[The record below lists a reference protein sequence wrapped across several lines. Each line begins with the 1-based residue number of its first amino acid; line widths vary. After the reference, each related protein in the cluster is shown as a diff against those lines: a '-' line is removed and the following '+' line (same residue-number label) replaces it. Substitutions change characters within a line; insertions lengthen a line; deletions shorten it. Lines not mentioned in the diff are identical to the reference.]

1 MLLLV
6 LSLALLAVE
15 RPAPKVA
22 RPAVKPKISKLDQ
35 KIMDALA
42 CSSTPNAQAVV
53 GVHAVQLRTGKVL
66 HDQLGANSFTPASN
80 TKLFSAALALTRLGP
95 DHTFETR
102 LAADVEPGADGVLR
116 GDLYWIGGGDPT
128 LGSRS
133 YARFRDDAK
142 LADVIEQFAGAI
154 EKRGIRHI
162 AGNIIGDDSR
172 YPRDLYPVGWTVDDS
187 IADYGAPVSALTIHD
202 NVQALSISPWAVR
215 VTPAIEYFTV
225 FNQVGVGQEPNIQ
238 VERAAMGSR
247 QLLLSGQSPGDKTV
261 TELVAVEDPAH
272 FAAAILHD
280 ALLRRGIRVDG
291 QPTVRSR
298 RAGEPLPLKPAVTFV
313 TRTSP
318 PLIEVLRVMEKVSQN
333 LFAEIVLREVAL
345 VRSGEGTRQAANRE
359 MNQFLWQAGVNPDCC
374 YFQDGSGLSR
384 QTLVTPRA
392 VAKVLAFMNKSEH
405 REAWL
410 GLMPVGGVDGSLTRR
425 FDFDKESGKRI
436 RAKTGS
442 LSHVA
447 ALSGY
452 ATSKT
457 HGEVAFSIILN
468 HFNGYAAEAREIIDK
483 IAVAIAE

>member
-1 MLLLV
+1 
-6 LSLALLAVE
+6 
-15 RPAPKVA
+15 
-22 RPAVKPKISKLDQ
+22 
-35 KIMDALA
+35 MDALA
-42 CSSTPNAQAVV
+42 CASTSNAQAVV

-80 TKLFSAALALTRLGP
+80 TKLFSTALALTRLGP

-102 LAADVEPGADGVLR
+102 LAADVEPDAEGVLR

-128 LGSRS
+128 LGSRAYS
-133 YARFRDDAK
+133 RFRDDAK
-142 LADVIEQFAGAI
+142 LTAVVDEFVAAL

-162 AGNIIGDDSR
+162 TGDIVGDDTR
-172 YPRDLYPVGWTVDDS
+172 YPRDLYPVGWTVDDA
-187 IADYGAPVSALTIHD
+187 IADYGAPVSALSIHD
-202 NVQALSISPWAVR
+202 NVQAFSISPWALR
-215 VTPAIEYFTV
+215 FTPAIEYFTV
-225 FNQVGVGQEPNIQ
+225 FNQVRVGQEPEIQ
-238 VERAAMGSR
+238 VERAATGSR
-247 QLLLSGQSPGDKTV
+247 QLLLTGHSPGDKAV

-291 QPTVRSR
+291 HPSTRSR
-298 RAGEPLPLKPAVTFV
+298 RAGDPLPAKPPVTIA
-313 TRTSP
+313 TKTSP
-318 PLIEVLRVMEKVSQN
+318 PLLEVLRVIDKISQN
-333 LFAEIVLREVAL
+333 LFAELVLREVAL
-345 VRSGEGTRQAANRE
+345 VRSGEATRQAANRE
-359 MNQFLWQAGVNPDCC
+359 MSQFLWQAGVNPECC

-392 VAKVLAFMNKSEH
+392 IARVLAFMNRSEQH

-410 GLMPVGGVDGSLTRR
+410 SLMPIGGVDGSLTRR
-425 FDFDKESGKRI
+425 FEFDKENGKRI

-457 HGEVAFSIILN
+457 HGDVAFSIILN
-468 HFNGYAAEAREIIDK
+468 HFNGFAAEAREIIDK